1 MANWTENDLKKQYDS
16 AKQNGWLAHFE
27 DAAQQH
33 DFSVELLLAISSR
46 ETNLKNIKGDFR
58 DGIYHGYGVMQ
69 VDIGTDPAFCKAWT
83 PEKVRESVQGGCRIL
98 AGKRAYLAKKQ
109 CTDLRAIA
117 AAYNTGEGNVSRSLA
132 NGRDPDSTTTGRNY
146 GTDVLAR
153 MEVFKR
159 LLGEQP

>member
-1 MANWTENDLKKQYDS
+1 MGSIMDMEPCRSIS
-16 AKQNGWLAHFE
+16 AMTR
-27 DAAQQH
+27 
-33 DFSVELLLAISSR
+33 V
-46 ETNLKNIKGDFR
+46 
-58 DGIYHGYGVMQ
+58 
-69 VDIGTDPAFCKAWT
+69 CKAWT

-146 GTDVLAR
+146 GSDVLAR

-159 LLGEQP
+159 LLDEQT

>member
-33 DFSVELLLAISSR
+33 DFSR

-69 VDIGTDPAFCKAWT
+69 VDIDPTF
-83 PEKVRESVQGGCRIL
+83 V
-98 AGKRAYLAKKQ
+98 KR
-109 CTDLRAIA
+109 
-117 AAYNTGEGNVSRSLA
+117 
-132 NGRDPDSTTTGRNY
+132 GRQR
-146 GTDVLAR
+146 R
-153 MEVFKR
+153 
-159 LLGEQP
+159 

>member
-1 MANWTENDLKKQYDS
+1 MANWTEADLTRQFKQ
-16 AKQNGWLAHFE
+16 AQQNGWLAYFE
-27 DAAQQH
+27 AAAQQQ
-33 DFSVELLLAISSR
+33 DFPVELLLAISSR
-46 ETNLKNIKGDFR
+46 ETNLRNIKGDFR

-69 VDIGTDPAFCKAWT
+69 VDIGTDPAFCKTWT
-83 PEKVRESVQGGCRIL
+83 AEKVNESVERGCRIL

-132 NGRDPDSTTTGRNY
+132 AGRDPDSTTTGRNY
-146 GTDVLAR
+146 GSDVLAR

-159 LLGEQP
+159 LLGE